1 MARTRTV
8 QTCEACRK
16 AKVRCDRAK
25 PQCSRCLKANR
36 DCSYLAEDA
45 TSSLESSSTSYTALS
60 DPASPD
66 QIDAWLADLNGAT
79 STAGSEASETLGSIG
94 ASNSNENTPPST
106 ALACTK
112 LHSLTEAGP
121 QYWVSRRRK
130 RNTITC
136 VRCRR
141 MKVRCDRQLPCGRC
155 AKINKVDECVYAKP
169 ERTTD
174 DDGLLSQVSSEIPQA
189 PVTHRIWRSKFRTG
203 THWSG
208 LILDMERL
216 YSPSCSRNKRLIPDD
231 ENAFPEST
239 WSPNYPFGE
248 RPRRSKS
255 TRKAMLA
262 SIPSR
267 EVADKFVEA
276 YLDVIET
283 SHRILHVPTL
293 KLQIQAFWCQ
303 PSAADDGWLAQYFT
317 ILALGC
323 DACRAE
329 ASDATEPYTK
339 LRHTLLTAA
348 ETCLRLTPFLYRPTL
363 ANLRTLCLMVI
374 AKQIHTM
381 SCSEHEACWPLTG
394 LIVRLAMMVGM
405 HSSSSNKVYSP
416 FHAEMR
422 NRLWAVICFMDL
434 KQSLLSGMPLQITAE
449 TFTCFAPANINE
461 DEIHE
466 SFNGEIL
473 SRLLPERTDSTVL
486 VVLHDVFPLV
496 ADIMRMVNSAD
507 GSLQY
512 EDVLEY
518 DSQIRFKMKEY
529 EVIFQTSPKCLTE
542 PAELS
547 SGLGNSSI
555 DPARILLNVY
565 FRRILLTLHSYFAKL
580 PQAFIEYPVA
590 YWSSLECSL
599 ALLAQQREL
608 CEQAAH
614 NRGISTWF
622 SRLFKQDFFTAAMTL
637 CFHLIKDD
645 SPLELPAEH
654 LCQIQAR
661 ETVLET
667 LRSCR
672 DLWGKDK
679 DLSNCHDR
687 ACQLVTDL
695 VHHFEE
701 TI

>member
-121 QYWVSRRRK
+121 QHWVSRRRK

-141 MKVRCDRQLPCGRC
+141 MK
-155 AKINKVDECVYAKP
+155 
-169 ERTTD
+169 
-174 DDGLLSQVSSEIPQA
+174 
-189 PVTHRIWRSKFRTG
+189 
-203 THWSG
+203 
-208 LILDMERL
+208 MERL

-231 ENAFPEST
+231 ENDFPEST

-434 KQSLLSGMPLQITAE
+434 KQSLLSGMPLQITTE

-529 EVIFQTSPKCLTE
+529 EVIFQASPKCLTE
-542 PAELS
+542 SAELS